1 MSQDLELA
9 TSAALA
15 EDIGEAEKLP
25 ATDVSNSVI
34 PAISC
39 GTSAKRG
46 CVPKTFSEVMKRW
59 NRLSLRNDRAVPFR
73 SGRPGLAVQVE
84 GTA

>member
-34 PAISC
+34 PE
-39 GTSAKRG
+39 
-46 CVPKTFSEVMKRW
+46 PPP
-59 NRLSLRNDRAVPFR
+59 N
-73 SGRPGLAVQVE
+73 
-84 GTA
+84 